1 MKRKLFLFLCALL
14 TSVGMW
20 ATDYLTNFS
29 DYTVTKTAV
38 SNDATSGTAREFWRN
53 AILGFDVYGSSTTIP
68 NGVYSFSMQGMY
80 RGHLTNDIPTGIIAY
95 AESDGAQ
102 YMAPICNKTDGTVS
116 TISLAGFNTA
126 FNGDAN
132 NYLNKIPYII
142 VTDGKIKVGVKS
154 MSTQPFCDNGMWF
167 VFNTAS
173 FKVSDVTDGDVLATA
188 LADIKAQ
195 AAGLLA
201 SNSDESTARSNLQ
214 TAYNSATAT
223 AADIV
228 NVKQKIDAY
237 LAKLVEIAEQEHPLD
252 VSYYFTNPK
261 YSIRNLD
268 LVGGLVTSGKVGA
281 LGQPFGWTCFD
292 AGGYKDNGSG
302 NKFQEGQG
310 FNWFTTIGN
319 TTELDGQAANYDA
332 EKSGGYSIYQ
342 RISWNQWAEQTHS
355 AKQTVTLPAGKYKIS
370 VPAYASAKDD
380 DYKGYVI
387 FNINGT
393 EYNNEV
399 TAGSWNVYEKEFIL
413 GASAEVSVD
422 MQFNKLR
429 RDQDKPKQYA
439 YFDGVKLLAY
449 GDPVKAKK
457 AELEAL
463 QATITDEAYFNNAAY
478 TNVIGTER
486 TDLTAAKST
495 TAASETFEAY
505 ETAIA
510 SVQGAIDAFV
520 AAKTNYDALV
530 AEIAKAKVLGIAT
543 ATADGYAATSSSTA
557 ASALTNTQNLKVAE
571 YNYVT
576 TNYAYGVSLGEWTST
591 GTNTSA
597 ATFSNEHWSGETHD
611 YKNQKDDWGN
621 PKQGYA
627 ADSWSIIFSQDVV
640 LPAGNYVFKVAGRQA
655 SGDKVVTSLVVK
667 KGEDVLGT
675 VSDFPRS
682 NNSRG
687 INKSGATSFD
697 PEDAAGFANDGKGY
711 GWEWR
716 YVKFTLASDA
726 TVNIAINS
734 VATAASQ
741 WVSFG
746 DYTLQTDD
754 EANISLI
761 AYNIALNNA
770 NIAINNASYTNVT
783 GSEKTELQAAI
794 DADGTLDKTDKVA
807 IDAAKD
813 VLVAATTAFTGAK
826 SDYDAYVAAK
836 AAEFADDKP
845 YASAAK
851 YAAIATAQAA
861 ADATSAADAVTK
873 TNAIYSAYRLYVESN
888 ALAEGVAGA
897 ESVVISDPNMEV
909 EYDSENHTF
918 GAWQVIGQTNG
929 NIQLLN
935 SESFTDGN
943 GKNDYKYADIYKS
956 DNNAGIQQTVELN
969 KGRYLLT
976 VTARAKNTDGAS
988 FWAFAGDN
996 TTNINR
1002 IGNSGGVFGRG
1013 WNDASVEFLVYKD
1026 DTDVN
1031 IGVQSGNGKD
1041 LWWGATRFRLVR
1053 LGDAFVSATIGDTGW
1068 TTFASSNALNLS
1080 DITAS
1085 TGDAAAYYASAVNGE
1100 TVTVTSTDQAAV
1112 KAGEGIMLKGTAGAT
1127 ISIPIV
1133 LSGSAITGNM
1143 LVGCTS
1149 NTTITNATE
1158 GYSNIYVLGIKS
1170 GTTDVA
1176 EFQNV
1181 KSYIDKSNT
1190 VDIPA
1195 GKAYLKSTDA
1205 SGRSLTIV
1213 DADEIITG
1221 VDAVEA
1227 ASKAFV
1233 KEGKFIE
1240 NGKLVIF
1247 MKGMKFNAN
1256 GQVIK

>member
-1 MKRKLFLFLCALL
+1 
-14 TSVGMW
+14 
-20 ATDYLTNFS
+20 
-29 DYTVTKTAV
+29 
-38 SNDATSGTAREFWRN
+38 
-53 AILGFDVYGSSTTIP
+53 
-68 NGVYSFSMQGMY
+68 MQGMY

-116 TISLAGFNTA
+116 TISLAGFDTA

-201 SNSDESTARSNLQ
+201 SNSDESTARSDLQ

-268 LVGGLVTSGKVGA
+268 LVGGLVTSGKSGA

-292 AGGYKDNGSG
+292 AGGYKDDGSG
-302 NKFQEGQG
+302 KKFQEGQG

-439 YFDGVKLLAY
+439 YFDGVKLLTY

-697 PEDAAGFANDGKGY
+697 PEDAAGFANGGKGY

-794 DADGTLDKTDKVA
+794 DADGTLDKSDKDA
-807 IDAAKD
+807 IDAAKSN
-813 VLVAATTAFTGAK
+813 LETKTTAFTGAK
-826 SDYDAYVAAK
+826 SSYDTYVAAK
-836 AAEFADDKP
+836 AVVYPTLA
-845 YASAAK
+845 YAAAAK
-851 YAAIATAQAA
+851 RTALDDAQDA
-861 ADATSAADAVTK
+861 ADATSKNDADTK
-873 TNAIYSAYRLYVESN
+873 TAAIQTAARQYYESH

-929 NIQLLN
+929 TIKLLN
-935 SESFTDGN
+935 GESFTDGN
-943 GKNDYKYADIYKS
+943 GKNDYKYADIYKK
-956 DNNAGIQQTVELN
+956 DNNAGIQQTVELD

-976 VTARAKNTDGAS
+976 VTARAQNTDGAS

-996 TTNINR
+996 TTNIDR

-1013 WNDASVEFLVYKD
+1013 WNDASVEFLVYAD

-1068 TTFASSNALNLS
+1068 TTFASSDALNLS

-1100 TVTVTSTDQAAV
+1100 TVTVTSTNQAAV